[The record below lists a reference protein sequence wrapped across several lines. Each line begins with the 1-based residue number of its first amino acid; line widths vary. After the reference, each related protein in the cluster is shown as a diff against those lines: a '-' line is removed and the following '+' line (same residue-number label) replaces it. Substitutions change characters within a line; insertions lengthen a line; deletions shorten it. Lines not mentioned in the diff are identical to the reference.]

1 VSRRQ
6 EFEENGFLVVE
17 DFLSPADCQRLN
29 DALDEKYAEWR
40 AEARQVHDL
49 GDAFACD
56 VLAWDPVREG
66 HPVFTEFAAHKG
78 LAEITGEILGE
89 GFGTQTSLVMF
100 SIPGGRGQ
108 AWHQDCPPEA
118 TGLFNLNRLIYPH
131 DATLE
136 RGAIVIVPGSHR
148 WGAIPPGEHQESL
161 SGELVLTPRAGTLIL
176 LHGHVYHRVTPN
188 LTDLPRNSVNF
199 RALPPGVPEWVTCIA
214 VYRDG
219 RARFCNTP
227 DFAPAIYHE
236 TPPILT

>member
-1 VSRRQ
+1 MTRFEHFQ
-6 EFEENGFLVVE
+6 EFGYLVIE
-17 DFLSPADCQRLN
+17 DFLTDAECQELN
-29 DALDEKYAEWR
+29 TALDAKYEEWR

-66 HPVFTEFAAHKG
+66 HQLFCEMAEHES
-78 LAEITGEILGE
+78 LAEITREVLGE
-89 GFGTQTSLVMF
+89 GFGTQTSLIMF

-108 AWHQDCPPEA
+108 AWHQDCPPEE
-118 TGLFNLNRLIYPH
+118 TGLFNLNRLLYPR

-148 WGAIPPGEHQESL
+148 FGPVPPGEHQACIE
-161 SGELVLTPRAGTLIL
+161 GELILTPRAGTLIL

-188 LTDLPRNSVNF
+188 LTDEPRNSVNF
-199 RALPPGVPEWVTCIA
+199 RALPPGVPAWVTCVA

-219 RARFCNTP
+219 RARFCKTP
-227 DFAPAIYHE
+227 EFAPAIYHE
-236 TPPILT
+236 TP